1 MREIF
6 LGRLLR
12 LVCGTCVLAGCGAA
26 GELARSST
34 TSPAALVPTTV
45 NTPTSTESPANA
57 PIGLSRAELSGELSK
72 YLVNGSK
79 TTSAAQAQAQLFQE
93 GLRFYLIVVS
103 PNSTGLEGEINQDL
117 VKRNFRA
124 TTGPDEGFDT
134 QSLECHPNCV
144 FVPAEVA
151 DALSVEG
158 WRNVLAHEQ
167 RHMVQAA
174 NNPDL
179 AREFR
184 RTEES
189 LFSTY
194 AAFLEACAD
203 DGIYVA
209 EETYHASERMPQLKN
224 GLGAARE
231 GELERACE
239 GFKDAYQGI
248 VTAYEAKAGQ
258 GAFAKLFPPYK

>member
-1 MREIF
+1 MRRNFFYRLGCLIF
-6 LGRLLR
+6 VAVILAS
-12 LVCGTCVLAGCGAA
+12 CGGTGQPSRAAAA
-26 GELARSST
+26 GT
-34 TSPAALVPTTV
+34 MTPAATQV
-45 NTPTSTESPANA
+45 NTPTSTESPANE
-57 PIGLSRAELSGELSK
+57 PNELSPAELSGELSK
-72 YLVNGSK
+72 YLVNGNKS
-79 TTSAAQAQAQLFQE
+79 TNVAHAQAQLFQE

-103 PNSTGLEGEINQDL
+103 PGSTGLEGEIYQDL

-144 FVPAEVA
+144 FVPQDAV
-151 DALSVEG
+151 DALGVEG
-158 WRNVLAHEQ
+158 WTSVLRHEQ

-179 AREFR
+179 ARAFR

-189 LFSTY
+189 LFTTY

-203 DGIYVA
+203 EGINVA
-209 EETYHASERMPQLKN
+209 EETYHATERMRQVRDT
-224 GLGAARE
+224 LGAERKA
-231 GELERACE
+231 ELERACE
-239 GFKDAYQGI
+239 GYEDAYQGI
-248 VTAYEAKAGQ
+248 VGAYEAKAGT